1 MAIEQDKQE
10 IKDNP
15 VLEDG
20 LSTEGIDPE
29 FLSDLQESQTEFE
42 SWLENIR
49 GRREKSVSLLEEVRE
64 ELEHLRSSPQE
75 SQSGLEILK
84 E

>member
-1 MAIEQDKQE
+1 MAIEQNRQE
-10 IKDNP
+10 IEDNP
-15 VLEDG
+15 VVKDG
-20 LSTEGIDPE
+20 LSTEGIDQE

-49 GRREKSVSLLEEVRE
+49 SRRKKSVSLLEEVRE

-75 SQSGLEILK
+75 SQSWLETLQ
-84 E
+84 